1 MNDHTDGIHDPG
13 DSETVD
19 RDEALEAIDHWADH
33 QDDPAAWDAVMA
45 ALGPADGPADDLAG
59 AYKALVEASTEG
71 REKARAAMRKLMA
84 GRQPLNAR
92 TWALGEPPARK
103 WILADWLPARTVS
116 SLYGWGGVGKS
127 SLSLQLAAAVA
138 ADRTGLPDDLRGWMG
153 GEAVGPTLGNAVET
167 GGLPVVV
174 ASYEDDHHEQARRLS
189 ALSGSAAPWVSPDRL
204 KNLHLVDLAGRGP
217 LWGVGVGKHTSTAGE
232 LQETGRRLQ
241 EFCAAKKAGLV
252 ILDPLAAVYR
262 ASEIDRALVRDF
274 LSAWDAW
281 AREQKCAVLLLAH
294 QSRTRDATS
303 GSTDWEAGARSVW
316 TLGKEPLCGPPEKHN
331 KRQKHSAE
339 ACGLG
344 LQLALAKAN
353 YADMDAAPKLAIGW
367 DSKGGGRRLTIRGR
381 WLAKPQGGD
390 FDPAT

>member
-1 MNDHTDGIHDPG
+1 MNDHTDGIHHPG

-19 RDEALEAIDHWADH
+19 RDPALEAIDRWADR

-59 AYKALVEASTEG
+59 AYKALAEASPEG
-71 REKARAAMRKLMA
+71 REKARAAMRKLVA

-138 ADRTGLPDDLRGWMG
+138 ADRTGLPSDHLKDWIG
-153 GEAVGPTLGNAVET
+153 GKAVGPTLGNAVPVK
-167 GGLPVVV
+167 GLPVVV

-189 ALSGSAAPWVSPDRL
+189 ALSGSAAPWVSPDQL
-204 KNLHLVDLAGRGP
+204 NNLHLVDLAGRGP

-241 EFCAAKKAGLV
+241 EHCAKLGAGLV
-252 ILDPLAAVYR
+252 VLDPLAAVYR

-281 AREQKCAVLLLAH
+281 AREQSCAVLLLAH

-316 TLGKEPLCGPPEKHN
+316 TLGKEPLCGPPEKHTG
-331 KRQKHSAE
+331 RTHFAE
-339 ACGLG
+339 KCGLG

-353 YADMDAAPKLAIGW
+353 YADMDAADKLAIGW
-367 DSKGGGRRLTIRGR
+367 DYQGGGRRLTIRGR
-381 WLAKPQGGD
+381 WLEERNY
-390 FDPAT
+390 DPTA